1 MRTKVNGRM
10 VTMVNANA
18 VVTMKLDLNQLNE
31 MADGMNAMFAVYPNS
46 YKMSDD
52 SMMKYDEYFVIKMT
66 VPAKYMNRSTKEI
79 KFGYVDVHVMRGL
92 PLIIDISKSSKP
104 GEMIKVKN
112 DKAGLELINRFFV
125 TGTNIDKF
133 RKQLKEAAADVAL
146 EEA

>member
-1 MRTKVNGRM
+1 MRTKVNKRM
-10 VTMVNANA
+10 VTMMNAST

-31 MADGMNAMFAVYPNS
+31 MANGMYAMFAVYPNS
-46 YKMSDD
+46 YEMSDD
-52 SMMKYDEYFVIKMT
+52 SMMRYDEHFLIKMT
-66 VPAKYMNRSTKEI
+66 VPAKYMNRNTKEI

-104 GEMIKVKN
+104 GEMINVKN
-112 DKAGLELINRFFV
+112 DKAGLELINRYSL

>member
-10 VTMVNANA
+10 VTMTNANA

-31 MADGMNAMFAVYPNS
+31 MANGMYAMFAVYPNS
-46 YKMSDD
+46 YEMSDD
-52 SMMKYDEYFVIKMT
+52 SMISYDEHFLIKMT
-66 VPAKYMNRSTKEI
+66 VPAKYMSRNTKEI

-104 GEMIKVKN
+104 GEMINVKN
-112 DKAGLELINRFFV
+112 DKAGLELINRFFL